1 MKERAQTALTAIPD
15 PKYGMLRE
23 IGRWCCVE
31 ERPPTGK
38 TRRFLV
44 TDAGGNPL
52 GDVKWFSAWRRY
64 AFYPGRLT
72 VYEPTCLRDIATFID
87 GLMAERKAMAALR
100 RATHVCDYSRTK
112 CDAAGAFVCL
122 NDDDPRCPDHSA

>member
-1 MKERAQTALTAIPD
+1 MTSPIPGMSEGEFTVLAAMAPPPD
-15 PKYGMLRE
+15 PVYGMLRE
-23 IGRWCCVE
+23 IGKWCCVE

-38 TRRFLV
+38 TRRFII

-87 GLMAERKAMAALR
+87 GLMAERK
-100 RATHVCDYSRTK
+100 TK
-112 CDAAGAFVCL
+112 
-122 NDDDPRCPDHSA
+122 S